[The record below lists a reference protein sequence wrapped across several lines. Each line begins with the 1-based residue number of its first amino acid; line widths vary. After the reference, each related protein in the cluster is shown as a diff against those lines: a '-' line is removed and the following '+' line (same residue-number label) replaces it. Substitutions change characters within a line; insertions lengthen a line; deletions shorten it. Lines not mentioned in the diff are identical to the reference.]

1 VSSPASRKRQR
12 QRRRAREKLWTVDG
26 EAITRIGD
34 VRPGGDAPEMTIV
47 TNSAAGDD
55 PR

>member
-1 VSSPASRKRQR
+1 LCVV
-12 QRRRAREKLWTVDG
+12 EIKLVVDG